1 MLISGNIELPNG
13 ANRQITISSVTNY
26 NYRLRTDGDD
36 FVITEA
42 GVTDRLRY
50 SYSNVRWTMTG
61 ALTVSGAAS
70 FSSSVTAVNG
80 ILSGTGSAFGDGLRI
95 NRTTSNSTQYT
106 VINHTGGATNIVSV
120 DQSGNNIAE
129 IYFGRSINGSTI
141 SNSMM
146 INKDGNVGIGTASP
160 ASYSRLEVSGTA
172 GAQIDAAQQLVITAP
187 TTTVG
192 HGAGLRLN
200 AASGAKEAV
209 GIVGMV
215 NETSGN
221 LGAMTFHTYA
231 GGANIPERMRITSS
245 GDVRINHTIDFSAT
259 FSVRKATG
267 RNIANFSNQTDADLT
282 FTTSEPG
289 ATPFARIT
297 PSVNGQPI
305 QLGVNNNNVLI
316 GTTTDSGY
324 RLFVN
329 GASYL
334 NGYNYAS
341 SIQYFRPVSDT
352 VNPAGGEGV
361 LIFSGGQA
369 AIRMNSSYTMNFD
382 VYNGGTQHTPLQI
395 RQNGNTVRVNSEN
408 NSLCLALAFGGVEHG
423 YLGATSGNG
432 RSLLAYSQN
441 GGYVYLSSSS
451 TWIAASDVNR
461 KKNFESY
468 NKGLAEIC
476 NLQPTLFNLKT
487 QSDNEPKIAGL
498 IAQQVGEHIQ
508 EAFSDGEFI
517 GIDYNV
523 LTVTIINAIKELKAE
538 LDELKSKN

>member
-1 MLISGNIELPNG
+1 MNASGDIHIRMKDSSGNADRVLLRQASTNDVYIGDIDANNGKVVIRTNGNDAVTITSGGNLLIGANQLIGINTSDGSDFGYLAIAGAGGDG
-13 ANRQITISSVTNY
+13 ANRGGHIY
-26 NYRLRTDGDD
+26 
-36 FVITEA
+36 
-42 GVTDRLRY
+42 
-50 SYSNVRWTMTG
+50 
-61 ALTVSGAAS
+61 
-70 FSSSVTAVNG
+70 
-80 ILSGTGSAFGDGLRI
+80 LSGNERGVDAGNVAIAAGNIPSGLGDPGAIVFR
-95 NRTTSNSTQYT
+95 
-106 VINHTGGATNIVSV
+106 TGG
-120 DQSGNNIAE
+120 SGQMKIA
-129 IYFGRSINGSTI
+129 
-141 SNSMM
+141 
-146 INKDGNVGIGTASP
+146 P
-160 ASYSRLEVSGTA
+160 SG
-172 GAQIDAAQQLVITAP
+172 
-187 TTTVG
+187 
-192 HGAGLRLN
+192 
-200 AASGAKEAV
+200 
-209 GIVGMV
+209 
-215 NETSGN
+215 
-221 LGAMTFHTYA
+221 
-231 GGANIPERMRITSS
+231 
-245 GDVRINHTIDFSAT
+245 
-259 FSVRKATG
+259 
-267 RNIANFSNQTDADLT
+267 
-282 FTTSEPG
+282 
-289 ATPFARIT
+289 
-297 PSVNGQPI
+297 
-305 QLGVNNNNVLI
+305 NVLI
-316 GTTTDSGY
+316 GLTTDGGY
-324 RLFVN
+324 KLHVN

-395 RQNGNTVRVNSEN
+395 RQTGNTVRVNSEN

-451 TWIAASDVNR
+451 TWVAASDVNR

-476 NLQPTLFNLKT
+476 SLQPTLFNLKT
-487 QSDNEPKIAGL
+487 QSDDEPKIAGL